1 VSPAHEQ
8 KRPASIALTLSL
20 LALLFAAVPA
30 RAASTTLVINEIDYD
45 QPSTDTAEFLEIK
58 NVSASGI
65 DLDPYS
71 VQLVNGTGGGASVYL
86 TIDLP
91 AVTLGA
97 DDYFVVCANTATV
110 PGCDLDVDPDTNLI
124 QNGAPDAVAI
134 RLGVDLVDAVSYEGD
149 TGAPYTEGSG
159 AGLEDDAVGDNGIS
173 RCPDGTDT
181 DQNNVDLVAAP
192 ITPGAEND
200 CPDVEPPGS
209 GSTTLVINEIDYD
222 QPGTDAAEFLE
233 IKNVSSSGIDLDPYT
248 VELVNGSGGGA
259 VVYQTI
265 DLPAVSLGADDYF
278 VVCANAA
285 TVPDCDLDVNPDTN
299 LIQNGAPDAVAVR
312 LGPEIVDTVS
322 YEGDTGAP
330 YTEGS
335 GAGLVD
341 DASEGTGI
349 SRCADGTDT
358 DRNNVD
364 LRLTAAS
371 PGAVNVCPGFPPP
384 FGVCGGT
391 ATLIHEVQGSGASS
405 PLVGQVHVVE
415 AVVVGDFQGS
425 GQLGGYFL
433 QEEDAQADADPLTSE
448 GVFVSHTGV
457 DVGMGDVVR
466 VQGTVAESF
475 GQTQIGSVA
484 QAEVCASGAAVT
496 PATVTLPVASLNVW
510 ETAEGMSITIP
521 HTLHVSGNFTHGR
534 FGEVDLSV
542 GGPLDNPTNVVA
554 PGAPAIALQDLNN
567 RSRIQ
572 LDDGSNVQNPLPLP
586 PYLGPD
592 GTLRTGDTIPSLS
605 GVLGF
610 AFSVYEV
617 HPTGPVEFTR
627 ENERPESPPEVG
639 GSMTVA
645 AFNVLNYFTTLDGQ
659 GPICGPL
666 QNQDCR
672 GADNPF
678 EFERQRAKLVA
689 ALAELDADV
698 VGFMEIENHPG
709 DVPTADLVDGV
720 NDVLGPGT
728 YDYIATGAI
737 GSDAIR
743 QAVIYK
749 PAETT
754 PVGDFAILDESVDPR
769 FLDDFNRPVVAQT
782 FRENGTD
789 DLVTVAVN
797 HLKSKGSDCNAVGD
811 PDTGDGQG
819 NCNLTRLAAAQALTD
834 WLATDPTG
842 SDSLESL
849 IVGDLNSYAQE
860 DPIVA
865 IEDAGFTDLVED
877 FVGVGWASGAY
888 SFNFQAQ
895 SGYLD
900 HGLASPEALP
910 RVTGTAFWHIN
921 ADEPVALD
929 YNDFNQPALFSPD
942 PFASS
947 DHDPVVIG
955 MCETTPPVVE
965 VTASPDTLW
974 PPNHRYR
981 DVTTSVSV
989 TDADPD
995 ATVELVSVT
1004 SSEPDNGPGDG
1015 DTIDDVVILDDFSFK
1030 LRAERSAT
1038 GPGRVYTITYL
1049 VTDACGNS
1057 TSASATVSVPRSRG

>member
-1 VSPAHEQ
+1 MSPAHEQ

-71 VQLVNGTGGGASVYL
+71 VELVNGTGGGASVYQ

-97 DDYFVVCANTATV
+97 GGYFVVCANAATV
-110 PGCDLDVDPDTNLI
+110 PGCDLDVAPDTNLI

-134 RLGVDLVDAVSYEGD
+134 RLGSELVDTVSYEGD

-159 AGLEDDAVGDNGIS
+159 VGLEDDAVGDNGIS

-200 CPDVEPPGS
+200 CPDVQPPGS

-222 QPGTDAAEFLE
+222 QPGTDTAEFLE

-265 DLPAVSLGADDYF
+265 DLPAMTLAAEEYF
-278 VVCANAA
+278 VVCGDAAN
-285 TVPDCDLDVNPDTN
+285 VPGCDLDVTPDTN
-299 LIQNGAPDAVAVR
+299 LIQNGAPDAVAIR
-312 LGPEIVDTVS
+312 LGADIVDTVS

-335 GAGLVD
+335 GAGLID

-364 LRLTAAS
+364 LRLTTAT

-384 FGVCGGT
+384 FGVCGGS

-405 PLVGQVHVVE
+405 PLVGQMHVVE

-433 QEEDAQADADPLTSE
+433 QEEDAQADADPMTSE
-448 GVFVSHTGV
+448 GVFVSHAGV
-457 DVGMGDVVR
+457 DVNMGDVVR
-466 VQGTVAESF
+466 VRGTVAEAF
-475 GQTQIGSVA
+475 GQTQIGSVDQA
-484 QAEVCASGAAVT
+484 QVCATGASVT
-496 PATVTLPVASLNVW
+496 PATITLPVASLNVW

-521 HTLHVSGNFTHGR
+521 HTLYVSGNFTHGR

-554 PGAPAIALQDLNN
+554 PGAPAITLQELNN

-610 AFSVYEV
+610 AFGVYEV
-617 HPTGPVEFTR
+617 HPTGPVEFAR
-627 ENERPESPPEVG
+627 ENDRPESPPDVG
-639 GSMTVA
+639 GSTTVA
-645 AFNVLNYFTTLDGQ
+645 AFNVLNYFTTLDGS

-672 GADNPF
+672 GADNAF
-678 EFERQRAKLVA
+678 ELERQRAKLVA
-689 ALAELDADV
+689 ALAELDADL

-709 DVPTADLVDGV
+709 DVPTADLVAGV
-720 NDVLGPGT
+720 NDVLGAGT

-749 PAETT
+749 PAEVT
-754 PVGDFAILDESVDPR
+754 PVGDFAILDSSVDP
-769 FLDDFNRPVVAQT
+769 DFNDEHNRPVLAQT

-789 DLVTVAVN
+789 DVVTVAVN
-797 HLKSKGSDCNAVGD
+797 HLKSKGSACLDVGD

-819 NCNLTRLAAAQALTD
+819 NCNLTRLAAAEALTD

-842 SDSLESL
+842 SGSLESL

-877 FVGVGWASGAY
+877 FVGAGWASGAY

-900 HGLASPEALP
+900 HGLASPSALS
-910 RVTGTAFWHIN
+910 RVTGAAFWHIN

-974 PPNHRYR
+974 PPDHKYR

-1015 DTIDDVVILDDFSFK
+1015 DTVDDVVILDDFSFK

-1038 GPGRVYTITYL
+1038 GPGRDYTITYL
-1049 VTDACGNS
+1049 VTDSCGNS

>member
-1 VSPAHEQ
+1 MVPA
-8 KRPASIALTLSL
+8 RVRSRFASVGLSVLL
-20 LALLFAAVPA
+20 LALLASAIPA
-30 RAASTTLVINEIDYD
+30 GAASTTLVVNEIDYD
-45 QPSTDTAEFLEIK
+45 QPGTDAAEFLEIK
-58 NVSASGI
+58 NVASAGI
-65 DLDPYS
+65 DLDSYS
-71 VQLVNGTGGGASVYL
+71 VQLVNGTGGGAAVYQ
-86 TIDLP
+86 TFDLP
-91 AVTLGA
+91 DVTLPAGG
-97 DDYFVVCANTATV
+97 YFVICANTATV

-134 RLGVDLVDAVSYEGD
+134 RLGVAVVDTVSYEGD

-159 AGLEDDAVGDNGIS
+159 VGLVDDASEGTGIS

-181 DQNNVDLVAAP
+181 DRNNVDLVSSP

-200 CPDVEPPGS
+200 CPPPPGP
-209 GSTTLVINEIDYD
+209 GSTTLVVNEIDYD

-233 IKNVSSSGIDLDPYT
+233 IKNVSDSGIGLDPYS
-248 VELVNGSGGGA
+248 VQLVNGTGGGA
-259 VVYQTI
+259 AVYQTF
-265 DLPAVSLGADDYF
+265 DLPDVMLPAGGYF

-285 TVPDCDLDVNPDTN
+285 TVPGCDLDVDPDTN
-299 LIQNGAPDAVAVR
+299 LIQNGAPDAVAIR
-312 LGPEIVDTVS
+312 LGTELVDAVS
-322 YEGDTGAP
+322 YEGNTGAP

-335 GAGLVD
+335 GVGLVD

-358 DRNNVD
+358 DQNNVD
-364 LRLTAAS
+364 LRLTPVS
-371 PGAVNVCPGFPPP
+371 PGGTNDCPGLPPP
-384 FGVCGGT
+384 FGVCGGP
-391 ATLIHEVQGSGASS
+391 ATLLHEVQGSGAAS
-405 PLVGQVHVVE
+405 PLVGESHVME
-415 AVVVGDFQGS
+415 AVVVGDFQGP
-425 GQLGGYFL
+425 GQIGGFFL
-433 QEEDAQADADPLTSE
+433 QEEDADADADPSTSE
-448 GVFVSHTGV
+448 GVFVAHTGSAV
-457 DVGMGDVVR
+457 ALGEVVR
-466 VQGTVAESF
+466 LRGTVGESF
-475 GQTQIGSVA
+475 GLTQIASVD
-484 QAEVCASGAAVT
+484 QLEVCSTGASVT
-496 PATVTLPVASLNVW
+496 PAEITLPVDSLDVW
-510 ETAEGMSITIP
+510 EAAEGMSIVIP
-521 HTLHVSGNFTHGR
+521 HTLHVSGNFTLGR
-534 FGEVDLSV
+534 FGEVELAV
-542 GGPLDNPTNVVA
+542 GGPLDNPTNVVP
-554 PGAPAIALQDLNN
+554 PGAPAVELQDLNN

-610 AFSVYEV
+610 AFGVYEV
-617 HPTGPVEFTR
+617 HPTGPVEFDR
-627 ENERPESPPEVG
+627 VQPRPESPPDVG

-659 GPICGPL
+659 GPICGP
-666 QNQDCR
+666 QQDQGCR
-672 GADNPF
+672 GADSEF
-678 EFERQRAKLVA
+678 ELERQRAKLVA

-709 DVPTADLVDGV
+709 DVPTADLVAGI

-728 YDYIATGAI
+728 YDYIATGAV

-743 QAVIYK
+743 QAIIYK
-749 PAETT
+749 PGEVT
-754 PVGDFAILDESVDPR
+754 PVGDFAILDQSVDPR
-769 FLDDFNRPVVAQT
+769 FLDDFNRPVIAQT

-797 HLKSKGSDCNAVGD
+797 HLKSKGSDCNAIGD
-811 PDTGDGQG
+811 PDLGDGQG
-819 NCNLTRLAAAQALTD
+819 NCNLTRLAAAEALVD

-842 SDSLESL
+842 SGSAEAL

-865 IEDAGFTDLVED
+865 IEAAGYTDLVEE
-877 FVGVGWASGAY
+877 FVGAGWAEGAY

-900 HGLASPEALP
+900 HGLASPAALA
-910 RVTGTAFWHIN
+910 RVTGAAFWHIN

-955 MCETTPPVVE
+955 MCETTAPVVD
-965 VTASPDTLW
+965 VTVSPDVLW
-974 PPNHRYR
+974 PPDHKYR

-989 TDADPD
+989 TD
-995 ATVELVSVT
+995 
-1004 SSEPDNGPGDG
+1004 
-1015 DTIDDVVILDDFSFK
+1015 
-1030 LRAERSAT
+1030 
-1038 GPGRVYTITYL
+1038 
-1049 VTDACGNS
+1049 
-1057 TSASATVSVPRSRG
+1057 